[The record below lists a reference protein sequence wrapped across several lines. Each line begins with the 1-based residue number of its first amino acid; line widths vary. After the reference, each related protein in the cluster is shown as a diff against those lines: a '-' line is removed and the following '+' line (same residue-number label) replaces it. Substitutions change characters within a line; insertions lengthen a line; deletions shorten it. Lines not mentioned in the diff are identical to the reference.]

1 MPRQVEHRL
10 ILHHLARCHEDA
22 QDSAACAAVHHIMR
36 LVAQM
41 RPTAFET
48 QWRGVRVSRTD
59 AEVGGAL
66 VETMLVTLLP
76 TAFRKPVMS
85 GSIGSSQRLTHRY
98 GKVHR
103 QRGGGGGAGFLRVR
117 RVFVSSCR
125 RARRLG
131 SRGSRGWR
139 VAASVL

>member
-22 QDSAACAAVHHIMR
+22 QDNAACAAVHHIMR

-41 RPTAFET
+41 RPTPFET
-48 QWRGVRVSRTD
+48 QWRGVKVSRTH

-76 TAFRKPVMS
+76 TAFRKPVMP
-85 GSIGSSQRLTHRY
+85 
-98 GKVHR
+98 
-103 QRGGGGGAGFLRVR
+103 RGI
-117 RVFVSSCR
+117 
-125 RARRLG
+125 RLG
-131 SRGSRGWR
+131 E
-139 VAASVL
+139 